1 MLEHGSITVRLGQVS
16 CHTNGEHCTLNVV
29 ITWGNLASMSRVLKQ
44 KLSKIDYKFKALMGA
59 VVLDNRVLRWHDE
72 ISERCLYDQL
82 CELSELTLSSNSN
95 STELSRFISLK
106 RLSIFK
112 AIPLLID
119 LLRTIIVI
127 N

>member
-1 MLEHGSITVRLGQVS
+1 
-16 CHTNGEHCTLNVV
+16 
-29 ITWGNLASMSRVLKQ
+29 MSRVLKQ